1 MQGSHPTLYLF
12 PSNLSEAPVGDVLP
26 QANIGLISQ
35 VKYFIVE
42 NVRTARRFLKKCNR
56 DINIDELTFSVLNVN
71 TNPADIPSLLAPLE
85 QGHDMGIISE
95 AGCPAVADP
104 GALAVAEA
112 HRRGFKVMPLVGP
125 SSILLSLMGSGF
137 NGQSFSFI
145 GYLPIHPQ
153 ERTAALKQLHAD
165 IMRHDRTQIFI
176 ETPYRNNKLIS
187 DIIAALPPSV
197 RLCVATDLTGP
208 GQRIITLPLA
218 QWRKQQLDFDKTPA
232 IFLLYK

>member
-42 NVRTARRFLKKCNR
+42 NLRTARRFLKKCNR

-104 GALAVAEA
+104 GALVVAEA

-176 ETPYRNNKLIS
+176 ETPYRNNRLIT

>member
-176 ETPYRNNKLIS
+176 ETPYRNNKLIA
-187 DIIAALPPSV
+187 DIIATLPPSV

>member
-176 ETPYRNNKLIS
+176 ETPYRNNKLIA

>member
-71 TNPADIPSLLAPLE
+71 TNPVDIPSLLAPLE

-104 GALAVAEA
+104 GALVVAEA

-176 ETPYRNNKLIS
+176 ETPYRNNKLIA

-208 GQRIITLPLA
+208 GQRIITLSLA

>member
-71 TNPADIPSLLAPLE
+71 TNPVDIPSLLAPLE

-104 GALAVAEA
+104 GALVVAEA

-176 ETPYRNNKLIS
+176 ETPYRNNKLIA

-208 GQRIITLPLA
+208 GQRIITLPLS

>member
-85 QGHDMGIISE
+85 QGHDIGIISE

-176 ETPYRNNKLIS
+176 ETPYRNNRLIT